1 MNACPENPSTE
12 LHFQGIIDSLEKL
25 ESLVQKAGDNLT
37 GRERLVLDRERKKL
51 KNRVVELVREMERSF
66 SDADNRLR
74 RLFEAGRFSKNHDST
89 APDPAAE
96 ENLVQKSRHLLQL
109 ARLGQPDKAYLK
121 ALCPD
126 YKLLINR
133 YFHMVQV
140 GGFTSHEAR
149 KEVQG
154 NLGETLEL
162 IKGRSAY
169 QVA

>member
-1 MNACPENPSTE
+1 MNACPENPSTG

-25 ESLVQKAGDNLT
+25 ESLVLKAGDNLT

-109 ARLGQPDKAYLK
+109 ARLGQPDEAYLK

-162 IKGRSAY
+162 TKGRSAY